1 MAENKNKQEKDFQET
16 EPLAE
21 LHKLRE
27 ERAKKFDYDLAAM
40 FEDLKGFEKKQKIVT
55 VSLPPKRVLKNTGT

>member
-1 MAENKNKQEKDFQET
+1 MAANKNKQEKNFQET
-16 EPLAE
+16 EPLTE
-21 LHKLRE
+21 LHKLRV

-55 VSLPPKRVLKNTGT
+55 LILPPKRVLKNTGT

>member
-1 MAENKNKQEKDFQET
+1 MAENKNRQEKEIQET

-27 ERAKKFDYDLAAM
+27 DRAKKFNYDLAAM
-40 FEDLKGFEKKQKIVT
+40 FEDLKGFEKKQKIAT
-55 VSLPPKRVLKNTGT
+55 VSLPPMRVLKNTGA